1 MLFDRG
7 HPLSVQPRANHC
19 LQEMRSAQRSGNPNL
34 HNEKEGLRRGL
45 AELEGCVGGSGAR
58 GGVRWEQGKAD
69 FLQPPLSAGRIQL
82 GVRRAKEGRQAVAV
96 CTQALLLV
104 KVVFPHDLA
113 VRGHPAHVH
122 LQRTL
127 HLRHCSISAGRPGCH
142 ADDDV
147 EERSA
152 ALEVV

>member
-1 MLFDRG
+1 MVV
-7 HPLSVQPRANHC
+7 H
-19 LQEMRSAQRSGNPNL
+19 
-34 HNEKEGLRRGL
+34 
-45 AELEGCVGGSGAR
+45 
-58 GGVRWEQGKAD
+58 
-69 FLQPPLSAGRIQL
+69 FLQPPLPAARIQL

-147 EERSA
+147 EES
-152 ALEVV
+152 VVYRLGNSLGSNQRFP

>member
-1 MLFDRG
+1 M
-7 HPLSVQPRANHC
+7 
-19 LQEMRSAQRSGNPNL
+19 
-34 HNEKEGLRRGL
+34 
-45 AELEGCVGGSGAR
+45 
-58 GGVRWEQGKAD
+58 RWEQGKAD

-122 LQRTL
+122 LQRAL
-127 HLRHCSISAGRPGCH
+127 HLRHCSISAGQPGCH

-147 EERSA
+147 EERK
-152 ALEVV
+152 VVW